1 MILDY
6 ITWAVDPRIFPN
18 TGIHVRWYGLFYAIG
33 LYLAYMVIGWMLK
46 KEGKSEKLTD
56 ALAIWVIVAAIVGA
70 RLGHCFFYEP
80 SYYLAHP
87 WEILM
92 IWKGGLASHGAAVT
106 IPIALFL
113 FARKYK
119 TQYNINLMWLFDR
132 LAVGIPLPA
141 FFIRMG
147 NLMNSEI
154 YGVKTTLPWGFIF
167 ERNGETLP
175 KHPTQIYEAMAYLA
189 IFVVLFILYKRK
201 GKEIKPGLLAGL
213 FFFLVFTARFFIEY
227 IKNPQV
233 DFEIGMPL
241 YMGQLL
247 SLPLIIIGI
256 WLIFRKKT
264 TSL

>member
-1 MILDY
+1 MLLDF
-6 ITWAVDPRIFPN
+6 ITWAVDPRIFPSTN
-18 TGIHVRWYGLFYAIG
+18 IHVRWYGLFYAIG
-33 LYLAYMVIGWMLK
+33 LYLAYMLIGWIFK
-46 KEGKSEKLTD
+46 KEGKTEKLADTL
-56 ALAIWVIVAAIVGA
+56 ALWVILAAILGA

-80 SYYLAHP
+80 SYYLANP
-87 WEILM
+87 WEIIM

-113 FARKYK
+113 FSRKYK
-119 TQYNINLMWLFDR
+119 VNLAWLFDR
-132 LAVGIPLPA
+132 LAVAVPIPA

-154 YGVKTTLPWGFIF
+154 YGVETSLPWGFIF
-167 ERNGETLP
+167 ERNGEVVP
-175 KHPTQIYEAMAYLA
+175 KHPTQIYEALAYLL
-189 IFVVLFILYKRK
+189 IFFIIYYIYKKK
-201 GKEIKPGLLAGL
+201 GQKLKPGFLAGI
-213 FFFLVFTARFFIEY
+213 FFVLVFTARFLIEY

-256 WLIFRKKT
+256 WLLVRKPKEVKR
-264 TSL
+264 S